1 MSLYVN
7 GKVDTPQIRVTERFL
22 SILLQILFLTTTNNK
37 DPQRVKFDDIDV
49 KIRRVNYREGRKSI
63 EQ

>member
-1 MSLYVN
+1 MSLFVT
-7 GKVDTPQIRVTERFL
+7 GKVDAPQIKGTERFL
-22 SILLQILFLTTTNNK
+22 NILLQILFLTTTNNK